1 MGFAEAIT
9 SGFSSMTKFSGRAK
23 RSEFWYWIL
32 FVAILEIVAYVL
44 GGLLGRNDNAFV
56 GLIFN
61 LIAVVLI
68 LATLAV
74 GCRRLHDTGKTG
86 WLQVLLISPC
96 VGHIILIILWLPAS
110 HAGDNQYGPAA

>member
-9 SGFSSMTKFSGRAK
+9 SGFGSMTRFSGRAQ

-32 FVAILEIVAYVL
+32 FVAILQIVVFLL
-44 GGLLGRNDNAFV
+44 GGLLGRNDNPLV
-56 GLIFN
+56 GLVFN
-61 LIAVVLI
+61 LIAAVLI

-86 WLQVLLISPC
+86 WLQLLLFIPC
-96 VGHIILIILWLPAS
+96 IGHIILIVLWLPAS
-110 HAGDNQYGPAA
+110 QPGDNQYGPAA

>member
-9 SGFSSMTKFSGRAK
+9 SGFGSMTKFSGRAN

-44 GGLLGRNDNAFV
+44 RGLLGGNDNTFV

-61 LIAVVLI
+61 LIALVLI

-86 WLQVLLISPC
+86 WLQVLLIIPC
-96 VGHIILIILWLPAS
+96 VGHIILIVLWLPAS
-110 HAGDNQYGPAA
+110 QTGDNQYGPPA

>member
-9 SGFSSMTKFSGRAK
+9 SGFGSMTKFSGRAS

-32 FVAILEIVAYVL
+32 FVAILEVVSYFL
-44 GGLLGRNDNAFV
+44 GGLLGRNDNTLV

-86 WLQVLLISPC
+86 WLQLLLIIPC
-96 VGHIILIILWLPAS
+96 VGHIILIFLWLPAS
-110 HAGDNQYGPAA
+110 HPGDNQYGPAA

>member
-9 SGFSSMTKFSGRAK
+9 SGFNSMTKFSGRAT

-32 FVAILEIVAYVL
+32 FVAILQIVVYVL
-44 GGLLGRNDNAFV
+44 GGVLGRNDNTFV

-61 LIAVVLI
+61 LIALVLI

-86 WLQVLLISPC
+86 WLQVLLIIPC
-96 VGHIILIILWLPAS
+96 IGHIILIVLWLPAS
-110 HAGDNQYGPAA
+110 QVGNNQYGPPA